1 MCILLAII
9 RISMKENTRC
19 MHIHAYTLLLYII
32 NKGKCHVCVCVCLS
46 DSLKSGSLPG
56 ANGGQQHIHTG
67 RGQHLPLKWQ
77 GVVLEY
83 PDNHAVDTW
92 IIGGKMT
99 MT

>member
-1 MCILLAII
+1 MHIYSYCIL
-9 RISMKENTRC
+9 STKENVTC
-19 MHIHAYTLLLYII
+19 
-32 NKGKCHVCVCVCLS
+32 VCVCVCLS

-83 PDNHAVDTW
+83 PDNHAVGAW
-92 IIGGKMT
+92 IIGGKNDYDLVIELNFIW
-99 MT
+99 

>member
-1 MCILLAII
+1 
-9 RISMKENTRC
+9 
-19 MHIHAYTLLLYII
+19 MHIHSYCILSTKE
-32 NKGKCHVCVCVCLS
+32 NVTCVCVCLS

-99 MT
+99 MI

>member
-1 MCILLAII
+1 MHIYSYCIL
-9 RISMKENTRC
+9 STKENVT
-19 MHIHAYTLLLYII
+19 
-32 NKGKCHVCVCVCLS
+32 CVCVCLS

-56 ANGGQQHIHTG
+56 TNGGQQHIHTG

-83 PDNHAVDTW
+83 PDNHAVDAW

-99 MT
+99 MI